1 MKKKVIVIS
10 GPTASGKSALAVEEA
25 LRFGTEVIGADSRQ
39 FYRGMPV
46 ITAVPTLEERKGVPH
61 RLVEVLEVEEYMS
74 AALWCERALEE
85 IADVLLT
92 HDEAVVCGGSM
103 LYIDALIRGLDDL
116 PTVPDDI
123 RLNTLEEFNEKGIAW
138 ARSELERLDPVYYL
152 QVDLNNGKRLIHAIE
167 LIRTA
172 GKPYSA
178 MRRGVRAERP
188 FDIELRL
195 LQPER
200 QELFRRINGRVEA
213 MMEQGALAEAERLY
227 PKRHLNSLNAVGFRE
242 LFAYMEGRLSLDEA
256 VARWQRATRVYAK
269 KQLLWARHRSEEL

>member
-1 MKKKVIVIS
+1 MNKRVIVIA

-25 LRFGTEVIGADSRQ
+25 LRLGTEVIGADSRQ
-39 FYRGMPV
+39 LYRYMPV
-46 ITAVPTLEERKGVPH
+46 ITAVPAEKERCGVPH
-61 RLVEVLEVEEYMS
+61 RLIEVLEPEEYMS

-85 IADVLLT
+85 LADVLSV

-116 PTVPDDI
+116 PVVPEEI
-123 RLNTLEEFNEKGIAW
+123 RLSTLDEFQEKGLEW
-138 ARSELERLDPVYYL
+138 ARRELRRIDPEYYG
-152 QVDLNNGKRLIHAIE
+152 QVDLNNGKRLVHAIE

-178 MRRGVRAERP
+178 MRKGVRSERP

-200 QELFRRINGRVEA
+200 RELFRRINGRVEA
-213 MMEQGALAEAERLY
+213 MLRHGALDEAQRLY
-227 PKRHLNSLNAVGFRE
+227 PRRHLNSLNAVGFRE
-242 LFAYMEGRLSLDEA
+242 LFAYLEGRLSLDEA

-269 KQLLWARHRSEEL
+269 KQLLWARHRSAEL

>member
-1 MKKKVIVIS
+1 M
-10 GPTASGKSALAVEEA
+10 
-25 LRFGTEVIGADSRQ
+25 
-39 FYRGMPV
+39 
-46 ITAVPTLEERKGVPH
+46 PH
-61 RLVEVLEVEEYMS
+61 RLIEVLEPEEYMS

-85 IADVLLT
+85 LADVLSV

-116 PTVPDDI
+116 PVVPEDI
-123 RLNTLEEFNEKGIAW
+123 RRSTLDEFHEKGLEW
-138 ARSELERLDPVYYL
+138 ARSELRRIDPEYYG
-152 QVDLNNGKRLIHAIE
+152 QVDLNNGKRLVHAIE

-178 MRRGVRAERP
+178 MRKGVRSERP

-200 QELFRRINGRVEA
+200 GELFRRINGRVEA
-213 MMEQGALAEAERLY
+213 MLCHGALDEAQRLY
-227 PKRHLNSLNAVGFRE
+227 PRRHLNSLNAVGFRE
-242 LFAYMEGRLSLDEA
+242 LFAYLEGRLSLDEA

-269 KQLLWARHRSEEL
+269 KQLLWARHRSAEL